1 MLVATLCARLVK
13 LTMPAVAV
21 RFVAPCKPPLPALRA
36 AVTKVLLSLLRKLP
50 NWSSIRTTGCWTK
63 ATPAMVVEE
72 GWTRIVKR
80 FAAPAPSRTFDEV
93 MLASEGA
100 LKAIL
105 IVSAT
110 LYERLVKLA
119 KPPLTV
125 ALVMPC
131 KAALPV
137 FRAALITVE
146 LSLLRRFPNASTI

>member
-72 GWTRIVKR
+72 GWVWMVKR
-80 FAAPAPSRTFDEV
+80 FAAPALTRTLDDV

-100 LKAIL
+100 LEAIL

-110 LYERLVKLA
+110 LYGGSVKLA
-119 KPPLTV
+119 KPPGPG
-125 ALVMPC
+125 AFGMPG
-131 KAALPV
+131 KNPLPV
-137 FRAALITVE
+137 VE
-146 LSLLRRFPNASTI
+146 S